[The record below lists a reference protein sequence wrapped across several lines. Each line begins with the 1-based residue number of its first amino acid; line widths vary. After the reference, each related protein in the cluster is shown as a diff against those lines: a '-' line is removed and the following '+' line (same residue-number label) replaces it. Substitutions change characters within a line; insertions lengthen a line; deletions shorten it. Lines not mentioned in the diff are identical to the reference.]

1 MSVSVYEINVSS
13 SACETEGKHYKY
25 LFSTAATAVAVER
38 ERERERGR
46 STTIE
51 SSLYISPSSS
61 FFFSLSLFQKLQ
73 QNVSFQGDQDEHA
86 KGEEIH

>member
-1 MSVSVYEINVSS
+1 MDFGLRSQSSQYIRRIAS

-38 ERERERGR
+38 ERERGR
-46 STTIE
+46 STIE
-51 SSLYISPSSS
+51 SS
-61 FFFSLSLFQKLQ
+61 FLSLFQKLQ